1 MAVEVIQ
8 LTDRYSLVALSGQL
22 TQMGVERIT
31 GELYTATVKRN
42 LPAIIDLSEVS
53 FMASAGLGLLASV
66 RKQLQKHDAEVVLLH
81 ANEQVA
87 QTIRTSRLD
96 VLFPIVDTLDEALAH
111 LGLDAESDGSA

>member
-8 LTDRYSLVALSGQL
+8 LNDRYSHVALSGQL

-31 GELYTATVKRN
+31 GELYAATVKRN
-42 LPAIIDLSEVS
+42 LPAIIELTDVS

-66 RKQLQKHDAEVVLLH
+66 RKQLQRDDAKVVLLH
-81 ANEQVA
+81 PPDQVA
-87 QTIRTSRLD
+87 QTVRTSRLD

-111 LGLDAESDGSA
+111 LGLDAE